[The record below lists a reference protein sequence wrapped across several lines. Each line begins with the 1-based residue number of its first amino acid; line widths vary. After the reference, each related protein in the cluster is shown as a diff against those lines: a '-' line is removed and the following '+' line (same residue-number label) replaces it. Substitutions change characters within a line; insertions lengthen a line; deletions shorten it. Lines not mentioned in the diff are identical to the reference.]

1 MCMMKNGRDRKING
15 ASCVQPLCIILFVGV
30 CVAFVNIITTFNAG
44 ADPTIGLL
52 VHSTL
57 LVLILP
63 LVQTQVVI
71 VPH

>member
-1 MCMMKNGRDRKING
+1 MMKNGRDRKSNG
-15 ASCVQPLCIILFVGV
+15 ASCARPLCIILFVGV

-52 VHSTL
+52 VHSTAGVDPTIGTSASSNL
-57 LVLILP
+57 
-63 LVQTQVVI
+63 I